1 MSDSILDA
9 AVEHQRAGR
18 FEQAAEL
25 YRTILRH
32 QPNHPDALH
41 LLGLTIAH
49 MGKPAEGAEL
59 IRRAIAIR
67 PGSARYYLNLGY
79 VFRLAGRT
87 DDSAASFQN
96 AVHADPDYAEAHHN
110 LALALADEGR
120 ISQAIECE
128 ERACALAPQVAAC
141 ASGKIFM
148 RHFDPA
154 ALRALLLREMRG
166 FDEKFATHLPA
177 VTPPV
182 SDRNPDR
189 KLRIGYVSP
198 DFYHQAESFFMLP
211 LLRAHDRA
219 NFEIHCFSSVRKPD
233 EITAQFRK
241 YSAGWHDSLADSDE
255 QLAARIRAAEI
266 DILVDLTMHMRD
278 NRLLVFAR
286 KPAPVQVTWLAYPG
300 GTGLRAIDYRLTDA
314 RLDPE
319 VSDQYYVETSI
330 RLPECWCCYD
340 PLSKTAIEPVDKDFT
355 RYGSLNNPA
364 KLNAITLD
372 LWAHVLRADPGSR
385 LLLMTKSENHQL
397 RIRDFFREREIAEDR
412 IEFTPFLPRRQYLKL
427 HNQIDVCL
435 DPIPYNGITTTL
447 DALWM
452 GVPVVT
458 LPATTA
464 PSRAGLSILSAAG
477 FPEFVA
483 DSPSSFAQIATRK
496 PGPPREQIRQRLM
509 RSPIMDAPRF
519 ARHIENAYRQMWRAF
534 VSAGSSN
541 PAPQP

>member
-25 YRTILRH
+25 YRCILRS

-41 LLGLTIAH
+41 LLGLTIVH
-49 MGKPAEGAEL
+49 MGKPAEGADL
-59 IRRAIAIR
+59 IRRAIALR
-67 PGSARYYLNLGY
+67 PSSARYHLNLGY
-79 VFRLAGRT
+79 VFRLAGRV

-96 AVHADPDYAEAHHN
+96 AVHADPNYAEAHHN

-120 ISQAIECE
+120 ISEAIECE
-128 ERACALAPQVAAC
+128 QRACTLAPQVVAC

-148 RHFDPA
+148 RHFDSA
-154 ALRALLLREMRG
+154 ASRALLLREMRG
-166 FDEKFATHLPA
+166 FDENFAAHLPA
-177 VTPPV
+177 ATPPV

-233 EITAQFRK
+233 EITSQFKK
-241 YSAGWHDSLADSDE
+241 YAARWHDSLADSDE
-255 QLAARIRAAEI
+255 QLANRIRAAKI

-319 VSDQYYVETSI
+319 DSDPYYREKSI
-330 RLPECWCCYD
+330 RLPEWCCYD
-340 PLSKTAIEPVDKDFT
+340 PLSKVAIEPAVKDFT
-355 RYGSLNNPA
+355 RYASLNNPA
-364 KLNAITLD
+364 KLNDGTLN
-372 LWAHVLRADPGSR
+372 LWAHVLRADAGSR
-385 LLLMTKSENHQL
+385 LLLMTKSENHQS
-397 RIRDFFREREIAEDR
+397 RIRHFFRQREIAEDR
-412 IEFTPFLPRRQYLKL
+412 IEFTPFLPRPQYLKL

-435 DPIPYNGITTTL
+435 DPMPYNGITTTL

-464 PSRAGLSILSAAG
+464 PSRAGLSLLSGAG
-477 FPEFVA
+477 FSEFVA
-483 DSPSSFAQIATRK
+483 DSPESFAQIATRI
-496 PGPPREQIRQRLM
+496 PRPPREQIRQRLM
-509 RSPIMDAPRF
+509 HSPLMDAPRF
-519 ARHIENAYRQMWRAF
+519 ARHIESAYREMWRTF

-541 PAPQP
+541 PAPEP